1 MKKMMLYFGGILLV
15 CASCS
20 DFLEPRSNTQFI
32 PEDVSALRELMIAE
46 VYTLNIAM
54 AGPLVLLDDDVD
66 GGEFIEG
73 RTSAVEGPLAA
84 FSWQPDMFEIFG
96 AAGMSDQWFALWR
109 DGYSRILGC
118 NAVLDYVDDVN
129 GLEETRNELKAQA
142 FTMRAFNYLYIVK
155 IFGAPYS
162 YDKKA
167 LGVPLKLNSNI
178 EESLMSR
185 NTVKECYARIEKD
198 LLEAERLYLTIPVE
212 KRWRPDY
219 KASLPMA
226 QLLLSRV
233 YLEMENWEQA
243 HKYAEKV
250 ISDYAFRLKD
260 LNEFVPTEDVP
271 YYDFCN
277 VNCPEQI
284 FSYSRNG
291 CLTVFPREG
300 IPKNR
305 WNYVA
310 SHGLL
315 KCYSE
320 SDLRKDNYI
329 IDEPGCKKEAPEGMP
344 WDTLVR
350 RPVGKYGVNSNRSV
364 IESAQSVLSLR
375 VAEAYLNSMEAAA
388 FLYKAGDAQMQTKA
402 MERLEDLR
410 YMRYRRKDYRKLSVF
425 SDAEALISY
434 IREERRRELCFEGHR
449 WNDLRR
455 YGMPEI
461 KHRWNLDGNQW
472 VEYTLKEKDPAYT
485 LPIPESTR
493 TRNSSLVQNPLAPK
507 REGVAVR

>member
-1 MKKMMLYFGGILLV
+1 MKKMMLYLGGILLV
-15 CASCS
+15 CISCS
-20 DFLEPRSNTQFI
+20 DFLEPKSNTQFI
-32 PEDVSALRELMIAE
+32 PEDVSALREMMIGE
-46 VYTLNIAM
+46 VYAMNYAM

-66 GGEFIEG
+66 GGEFLEG
-73 RTSAVEGPLAA
+73 RTSAIEGSLAA
-84 FSWQPDMFEIFG
+84 FSWQPDMFEVFG
-96 AAGMSDQWFALWR
+96 AAGMAEQWFALWR

-118 NAVLDYVDDVN
+118 NAVLDYIDDVN
-129 GLEETRNELKAQA
+129 GLEEAKSELKAQA
-142 FTMRAFNYLYIVK
+142 LTMRAFNYLYIVN

-178 EESLMSR
+178 EETLMPR
-185 NTVKECYARIEKD
+185 NTVEECYARIEKD
-198 LLEAERLYLTIPVE
+198 LLEAERLYLTMPAD
-212 KRWRPDY
+212 KRWKPDY

-233 YLEMENWEQA
+233 YLEMENWKQA
-243 HKYAEKV
+243 HEYAEKV
-250 ISDYAFRLKD
+250 ISDYAFQLKN
-260 LNEFVPTEDVP
+260 LNEIVQTKDVP
-271 YYDFCN
+271 YYDFCSN
-277 VNCPEQI
+277 NCPEQI
-284 FSYSRNG
+284 FSYSQNG
-291 CLTVFPREG
+291 CLTIFPTAG
-300 IPKNR
+300 IPRSR
-305 WNYVA
+305 WSFVA
-310 SHGLL
+310 SHDLL
-315 KCYSE
+315 KCYLE

-329 IDEPGCKKEAPEGMP
+329 IDEPNCKKEAPEGMP

-350 RPVGKYGVNSNRSV
+350 RPVGKYGVNSNRTV
-364 IESAQSVLSLR
+364 LESAQCVLSLR

-410 YMRYRRKDYRKLSVF
+410 YMRYRREDYKKLGAF
-425 SDAEALISY
+425 ADADMLISY

-461 KHRWNLDGNQW
+461 KHRWNLDGSQW

-493 TRNSSLVQNPLAPK
+493 TKNSSLVQNPLAPK

>member
-1 MKKMMLYFGGILLV
+1 MKKMMLYYVGILFV
-15 CASCS
+15 CVSCG
-20 DFLEPRSNTQFI
+20 DFLEPKSNTQFI
-32 PEDVSALRELMIAE
+32 PKDVSALRELMIGK
-46 VYTLNIAM
+46 VYFTNSAV
-54 AGPLVLLDDDVD
+54 AGPLMLLDDDVD

-73 RTSAVEGPLAA
+73 RSSAVEGALAA
-84 FSWQPDMFEIFG
+84 FSWQPDMFEIFSP
-96 AAGMSDQWFALWR
+96 AGISEQWYGLWK

-129 GLEETRNELKAQA
+129 GIEEAKNELKAQA
-142 FTMRAFNYLYIVK
+142 LTMRAFNYLYIVN

-162 YDKKA
+162 HDKKA

-178 EESLMSR
+178 EESLFSQ
-185 NTVKECYARIEKD
+185 NTVEECYAQIEKD
-198 LLEAERLYLTIPVE
+198 LLEAERLYQALPEE
-212 KRWRPDY
+212 KQWKPDY

-226 QLLLSRV
+226 QLLLSRI

-243 HKYAEKV
+243 YKYAEKV
-250 ISDYAFRLKD
+250 ITEHHFLLKD
-260 LNEFVPTEDVP
+260 LNEIVQTEEVP
-271 YYDFCN
+271 YYDFCS

-284 FSYSRNG
+284 FSYSQSG
-291 CLTVFPREG
+291 FLTIFPTAG
-300 IPKNR
+300 IPKSR
-305 WNYVA
+305 WNFVA
-310 SHGLL
+310 SHDLL
-315 KCYSE
+315 KCYLE

-329 IDEPGCKKEAPEGMP
+329 IDEPGCTKEAPEGMP
-344 WDTLVR
+344 WDTRVR
-350 RPVGKYGVNSNRSV
+350 RPVGKYGVNANRSV
-364 IESAQSVLSLR
+364 IESSETVLSLR

-388 FLYKAGDAQMQTKA
+388 FLYKGGDAQMQVKA

-410 YMRYRRKDYRKLSVF
+410 YMRYRRADYKKLGAF
-425 SDAEALISY
+425 SGADALISY

-461 KHRWNLDGNQW
+461 THRWNVDGNQW

-493 TRNSSLVQNPLAPK
+493 TKNSSLVQNPLAPK
-507 REGVAVR
+507 REGVPVR